1 MPPLHVPP
9 GQQSGFGQSS
19 LSPWQLTQTALSSH
33 GLEQRPQL
41 CEPAAAW
48 SHIDLY
54 FTISTEVLQEIADSE
69 DSTGAFEVWRG
80 GGGRPEPLFAASVLP
95 WGSSPRALVMYAV
108 GNRGELLASCAP
120 SVIHAG
126 SELEIRD
133 QDSRVWGTLSPQ
145 GSDTYAVFQGRGR
158 RVLNLLG
165 NQETGQLM
173 VKLGEEV
180 VAHAAHN
187 GAKKQVEIGV
197 RPQVDPVLMLVCVI
211 AVLIFNPEEP

>member
-1 MPPLHVPP
+1 MPPIHSQP
-9 GQQSGFGQSS
+9 GQSS

-33 GLEQRPQL
+33 GLEQRIQL
-41 CEPAAAW
+41 CEPGAAW

-54 FTISTEVLQEIADSE
+54 FTISTEVLQSIADSDE
-69 DSTGAFEVWRG
+69 ATGAFDVWRG
-80 GGGRPEPLFAASVLP
+80 GGGALEPLFAASVLP
-95 WGSSPRALVMYAV
+95 WGSSPRALVIYAV

-120 SVIHAG
+120 SVVNPC

-145 GSDTYAVFQGRGR
+145 GSDTYAVFQGHGR

-165 NQETGQLM
+165 NQDTGQLM

-187 GAKKQVEIGV
+187 GPKKQVEIGI
-197 RPQVDPVLMLVCVI
+197 RPQVDPVLMLVCVL